1 MSAWSPNS
9 VPPRGRIGAGS
20 GHNSHAG
27 VPSVAY
33 VNLGCRVNRVETD
46 LIADELTRAGL
57 AVSSEEEAQ
66 AVVINT
72 CAVTA
77 EAEAKAR
84 KAVRHAASLPQAP
97 HVVATGCVANLFA
110 DELSALAPNVTVERD
125 KSRVP
130 AAVLEG
136 LGTGALAVGDD
147 GELLGGAPA
156 STASAP
162 TPTGRTR
169 PGIKIQDGCDNRC
182 TYCIVWKA
190 RGASRSVDAARVRE
204 LVLRSLERNAS
215 EVVLTGINLGVYRS
229 QLPDGRKVGLPGLLA
244 WLLKTTP
251 VGRIRL
257 SSIEPPDVT
266 DELLSTMAA
275 SNGRIAPFLHICLQ
289 SGCDATLRRMAR
301 TYDTAFF
308 RAAVERAHQLLPQA
322 SLGTD
327 LIVGFP
333 GETDE
338 EFEQSLSF
346 CREMG
351 FSRMHVFRY
360 SKRPGTP
367 AATADDQV
375 DPHVMAERSARARE
389 LARDLRAR
397 EASRLVG
404 MDDLV
409 CVQAPFRGVSGGL
422 FDVTLDAEAPVDAVV
437 PVRVTGVSPDGTAL
451 LGHVC
456 LHGEHAL

>member
-1 MSAWSPNS
+1 MSDGSS
-9 VPPRGRIGAGS
+9 VTQPSRASSTPAQVS
-20 GHNSHAG
+20 G
-27 VPSVAY
+27 VAY

-46 LIADELTRAGL
+46 LIAAELLRAGL
-57 AVSSEEEAQ
+57 VMLPEEEAQ

-97 HVVATGCVANLFA
+97 LIVATGCVASLFA

-136 LGTGALAVGDD
+136 LGSGALAVGDD
-147 GELLGGAPA
+147 GELLVTRVPG
-156 STASAP
+156 SASAP
-162 TPTGRTR
+162 TPTGRAR

-182 TYCIVWKA
+182 SFCIVWKA
-190 RGASRSVDAARVRE
+190 RGGSRSVGAARVRE
-204 LVLRSLERNAS
+204 LVLRSLERGAT
-215 EVVLTGINLGVYRS
+215 EVVLTGINLGVYRAN
-229 QLPDGRKVGLPGLLA
+229 LPDGSEVGLPGLLS
-244 WLLKTTP
+244 WLLSVTD

-266 DELLSTMAA
+266 PELLAAMAA
-275 SNGRIAPFLHICLQ
+275 SEGRVAPFLHICLQ

-301 TYDTAFF
+301 IYDTALF
-308 RAAVERAHQLLPQA
+308 RTAVEQVRTLLPEV

-338 EFEQSLSF
+338 EFEQSLAF

-367 AATADDQV
+367 AATAEGQV
-375 DPHVMAERSARARE
+375 DPRVMAERSARARS
-389 LARDLRAR
+389 LAREMRI
-397 EASRLVG
+397 EAAQRLVG
-404 MDDLV
+404 ARDLV

-422 FDVTLDAEAPVDAVV
+422 FDVILDAEAPIDAIV
-437 PVRVTGVSPDGTAL
+437 PVCVTGTLPDGTTL
-451 LGHVC
+451 LGHV
-456 LHGEHAL
+456 LSGNESPL

>member
-1 MSAWSPNS
+1 MSDPT
-9 VPPRGRIGAGS
+9 PRPGAAAAPGS
-20 GHNSHAG
+20 SATMPG
-27 VPSVAY
+27 VTY

-46 LIADELTRAGL
+46 LIADELARAGL
-57 AVSSEEEAQ
+57 EVLPEDEAQ

-97 HVVATGCVANLFA
+97 LVVATGCVANLFA
-110 DELSALAPNVTVERD
+110 DELSALAPNVTVVRD
-125 KSRVP
+125 KSRVSD
-130 AAVLEG
+130 AVLDG
-136 LGTGALAVGDD
+136 LGAGRLAVGDD
-147 GELLGGAPA
+147 GELLA
-156 STASAP
+156 SHGSASSTP

-190 RGASRSVDAARVRE
+190 RGASRSVDASRVRE
-204 LVLRSLERNAS
+204 LVLRSLDRGAS

-229 QLPDGRKVGLPGLLA
+229 VLPDGSEVGLPGLLS
-244 WLLKTTP
+244 WLLETTA
-251 VGRIRL
+251 VGRMRL

-266 DELLSTMAA
+266 SELLEAMAA
-275 SNGRIAPFLHICLQ
+275 SQGRIAPFLHICLQ
-289 SGCDATLRRMAR
+289 SGSDATLSRMAR
-301 TYDTAFF
+301 IYDTTLF
-308 RAAVERAHQLLPQA
+308 RRAVEQARAILPQV

-351 FSRMHVFRY
+351 FSRMHVFR
-360 SKRPGTP
+360 SSRRPGTP
-367 AATADDQV
+367 AASAEGQV
-375 DPHVMAERSARARE
+375 DPHVMAERSARARG
-389 LARDLRAR
+389 LAHEMRREEAR
-397 EASRLVG
+397 RLVG
-404 MDDLV
+404 ADDLV

-422 FDVTLDAEAPVDAVV
+422 FDVILDVEAPVDAVV
-437 PVRVTGVSPDGTAL
+437 PVRVTGVAEDGTTL
-451 LGHVC
+451 LGHVYGKAASS
-456 LHGEHAL
+456 L